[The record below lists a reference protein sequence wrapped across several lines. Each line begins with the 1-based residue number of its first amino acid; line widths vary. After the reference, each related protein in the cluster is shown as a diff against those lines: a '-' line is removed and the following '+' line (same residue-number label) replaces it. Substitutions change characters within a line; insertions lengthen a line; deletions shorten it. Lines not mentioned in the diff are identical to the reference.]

1 LFSLC
6 GVTIVPRSV
15 RAARRDARL
24 CRAATLVSK
33 KREDIFSTKI
43 MEDFAMTAE
52 TPNQAWKVLQ
62 LKIEGMHCVNCEV
75 LIERRLKKISGVR
88 RVKASHVTGTAEI
101 NCQGNLDLAA
111 LEGVIAGDGY
121 TVSHLAEANRPSGS
135 AAKNTDRDFIEVFAA
150 FAIVAGLYLGLAQ
163 FDLLP
168 QNLAVP
174 DEISYGL
181 ALVIGLVASVSSCIA
196 VTGGLLVA
204 LAARY
209 NDATSGLGAAQR
221 FRPHIFFNA
230 GRVISYT
237 VLGGAI
243 GALGST
249 FTMSAEASGTLMIL
263 ASVIMIV
270 LGLQML
276 NLFPWLKRLQPRMPK
291 FLAHRIHELS
301 EKDVK
306 GGAFLL
312 GASTF
317 FLPCGF
323 TQALQLYV
331 LAKGSFTTG
340 ALTMLAFALGTLPA
354 LVSLSMLSSLAT
366 GTFQRYFLKLAGAAV
381 VLLGIFNI
389 ESGLTLAG
397 TGAGT
402 SATQIAAIQQASQ
415 PLLQPVPIVDGK
427 QIVDM
432 KIIGYNYRPNQFAVL
447 QGVPVEWRIDAR
459 VASGCGHIIIVPRIG
474 VRRFLPSNEPVV
486 ISFTPQATGNIDFNC
501 AMGMMT
507 RNSRITVIPNPDGK
521 PATL

>member
-1 LFSLC
+1 
-6 GVTIVPRSV
+6 VPRIVGPHAPPPISERMRV
-15 RAARRDARL
+15 TMPGRQE
-24 CRAATLVSK
+24 ATQRTL
-33 KREDIFSTKI
+33 ITKVT
-43 MEDFAMTAE
+43 EDFAMTAE
-52 TPNQAWKVLQ
+52 NGNQTWKVLH
-62 LKIEGMHCVNCEV
+62 LKIEGMHCANCEV
-75 LIERRLKKISGVR
+75 LIERRFKRIAGVR
-88 RVKASHVTGTAEI
+88 RVNASHVTGTAEVI
-101 NCQGNLDLAA
+101 CHDNLELAA
-111 LEGVIAGDGY
+111 LESAIADDGY
-121 TVSHLAEANRPSGS
+121 TVSHQAQASRPWGS
-135 AAKNTDRDFIEVFAA
+135 VTKNTDRDFLEVVAA
-150 FAIVAGLYLGLAQ
+150 FSILAGLYLGLAQ
-163 FDLLP
+163 LDLLP

-174 DEISYGL
+174 NEISYAL
-181 ALVIGLVASVSSCIA
+181 ALLIGLVASVSSCIA
-196 VTGGLLVA
+196 ATGGLLVA
-204 LAARY
+204 VAAKY
-209 NDATSGLGAAQR
+209 NDATSGLSAAQK
-221 FRPHIFFNA
+221 FKPHIFFNA
-230 GRVISYT
+230 GRVIAYT
-237 VLGGAI
+237 LLGGAI

-249 FTMSAEASGTLMIL
+249 FTMSAAASGTLMIL

-291 FLAHRIHELS
+291 SLAHRIHDLS
-301 EKDVK
+301 ERDAK

-354 LVSLSMLSSLAT
+354 LVSLSMLSSFAT

-402 SATQIAAIQQASQ
+402 SATKLADLQQASE
-415 PLLQPVPIVDGK
+415 PVLQPVPIVDGK

-432 KIIGYNYRPNQFAVL
+432 KIIGYNYQPNRFAVL
-447 QGVPVEWRIDAR
+447 QGIPVEWRIDAR
-459 VASGCGHIIIVPRIG
+459 VAAGCGHIIIVPRIG

-486 ISFTPQATGNIDFNC
+486 IAFTPQATGNIDFNC

-507 RNSRITVIPNPDGK
+507 RDSRITVIPNPAGK
-521 PATL
+521 PAAL

>member
-1 LFSLC
+1 
-6 GVTIVPRSV
+6 
-15 RAARRDARL
+15 
-24 CRAATLVSK
+24 
-33 KREDIFSTKI
+33 
-43 MEDFAMTAE
+43 MTTE
-52 TPNQAWKVLQ
+52 NGNQAWKVLH
-62 LKIEGMHCVNCEV
+62 LKIEGMHCANCEV
-75 LIERRLKKISGVR
+75 LIERRLTKIAGVR
-88 RVKASHVTGTAEI
+88 RVKASHVAGTAEI
-101 NCQGNLDLAA
+101 NCHGHLELAV
-111 LEGVIAGDGY
+111 LESAIADDGY
-121 TVSHLAEANRPSGS
+121 TVSHLAEVKTSSGS
-135 AAKNTDRDFIEVFAA
+135 VGKNSDRNFLEAAAA
-150 FAIVAGLYLGLAQ
+150 FAILAGLYLGLAQ

-204 LAARY
+204 VAAKY
-209 NDATSGLGAAQR
+209 NDATSGLSAAQR

-249 FTMSAEASGTLMIL
+249 FTMSAEASGTLMIF

-291 FLAHRIHELS
+291 FLAHRIHDLS

-354 LVSLSMLSSLAT
+354 LLSLSMVSSFAS
-366 GTFQRYFLKLAGAAV
+366 GWFQRYFLKLAGAAV
-381 VLLGIFNI
+381 VLLGLFNI

-402 SATQIAAIQQASQ
+402 SETQVADIRQASQ
-415 PLLQPVPIVDGK
+415 PVLQPVPIVDGK

-432 KIIGYNYRPNQFAVL
+432 KIVGYSYQPNQFAVR
-447 QGVPVEWRIDAR
+447 QGIPVEWRIDAR
-459 VASGCGHIIIVPRIG
+459 VAAGCGHIIIVPRIG

-486 ISFTPQATGNIDFNC
+486 ISFIPQTTGNIDFNC

-507 RNSRITVIPNPDGK
+507 RNSRITVISNPDGK
-521 PATL
+521 PAAL